1 MQFLLTQAESLGL
14 ISKVF
19 HPDSLSRPV
28 VVLTW
33 LGVQPELPSI
43 MLNSHMDVVAVDEK
57 YWSHPPFA
65 AEIDDDGRIF
75 ARGTQD
81 MKSVGMQYLAAI
93 RALKRDG
100 ICLNRTIHIIYTPD
114 EEVGGFRG
122 MAKFVHTNDFKALNV
137 GFCLDEGIAS
147 PNDEFPIFYG
157 ERYVWGKHRIKLEIL
172 KILTKITIII
182 SALKFNC
189 TGTTGHASL
198 FLDNTA
204 IEKIQFLIAKI
215 QNFRQSEEQRLKNSP
230 ELTIGDVTTANIT
243 KVYGGIQQ
251 NVIPPEIMMTVDVRM
266 SVSIDH
272 EQFERDIRDWCRQA
286 GPGVEMEFI
295 CKLQRIQP
303 TQLDESNQY
312 WMAFEKVL
320 VGDL

>member
-1 MQFLLTQAESLGL
+1 M
-14 ISKVF
+14 
-19 HPDSLSRPV
+19 
-28 VVLTW
+28 
-33 LGVQPELPSI
+33 
-43 MLNSHMDVVAVDEK
+43 
-57 YWSHPPFA
+57 
-65 AEIDDDGRIF
+65 
-75 ARGTQD
+75 
-81 MKSVGMQYLAAI
+81 
-93 RALKRDG
+93 
-100 ICLNRTIHIIYTPD
+100 
-114 EEVGGFRG
+114 
-122 MAKFVHTNDFKALNV
+122 
-137 GFCLDEGIAS
+137 
-147 PNDEFPIFYG
+147 
-157 ERYVWGKHRIKLEIL
+157 
-172 KILTKITIII
+172 LTKITIII
-182 SALKFNC
+182 LALKFNC

-243 KVYGGIQQ
+243 KIYGGIQQ

-272 EQFERDIRDWCRQA
+272 EQFERNIRDWCRQA

-320 VGDL
+320 VGDQ